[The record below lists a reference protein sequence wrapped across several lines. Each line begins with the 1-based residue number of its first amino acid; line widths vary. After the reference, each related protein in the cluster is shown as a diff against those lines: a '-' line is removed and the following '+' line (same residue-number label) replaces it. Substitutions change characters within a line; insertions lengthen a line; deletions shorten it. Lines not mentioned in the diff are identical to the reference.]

1 MFTCVYA
8 LLLNSKIK
16 IILYGVAVVS
26 KTACVTVSMKNVV
39 VDSSDS
45 RESVKILF
53 LQQMLSNLS
62 RPVGWHFHSLVPIV
76 NIRERSIE
84 IAVSRSVLENQ
95 SQR

>member
-1 MFTCVYA
+1 
-8 LLLNSKIK
+8 
-16 IILYGVAVVS
+16 
-26 KTACVTVSMKNVV
+26 MKYVV

-62 RPVGWHFHSLVPIV
+62 RSVGWHFHSLVPIV